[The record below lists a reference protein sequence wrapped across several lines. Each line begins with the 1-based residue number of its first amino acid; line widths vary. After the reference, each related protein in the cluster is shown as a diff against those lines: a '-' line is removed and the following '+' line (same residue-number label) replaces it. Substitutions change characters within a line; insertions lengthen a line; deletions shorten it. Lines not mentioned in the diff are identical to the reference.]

1 MHGGRS
7 TGPRTAEGKA
17 ARTAAHTTHGH
28 RAAPKRKA
36 LRANRTLV
44 RRMVLY
50 AAVIRL
56 GRYMPAAMMAGL
68 LRYPLVFL
76 PPEKPPDVVVSQ
88 DAPRTPYTCLP
99 PLRRA
104 SRGRSGAAVGLALT
118 GRAGERAVALAE
130 AALQAPWQQAV
141 AFARAVR
148 RGVRAEKRDARAAR
162 RAARAAKRVV
172 GTSTA
177 RGRGKSGETGAVRLN
192 PTQLS
197 RAAEAVVGQ
206 ACGPGAGLGPSRGGR
221 TDGVGVGGG
230 RVDGGRVDGPRG
242 GDAVGCGGAR
252 HGGERQQAGGA
263 GLIRRDAAA
272 GLDGRPA
279 LGLDWLHPAS
289 AFGGETLG
297 VGGGKMSLR
306 AQLAAWLGPAAPPP
320 GWFVPR
326 AWPPVGGLCWGEG
339 LEPGKCRPVAA
350 L

>member
-172 GTSTA
+172 GAANRAVGVAKQEVGAEKREVGAPQPTASTRA
-177 RGRGKSGETGAVRLN
+177 GSEQSSGLRHN
-192 PTQLS
+192 PLQLS
-197 RAAEAVVGQ
+197 RTRESCRRSGSAHGS
-206 ACGPGAGLGPSRGGR
+206 P
-221 TDGVGVGGG
+221 
-230 RVDGGRVDGPRG
+230 
-242 GDAVGCGGAR
+242 AR
-252 HGGERQQAGGA
+252 S
-263 GLIRRDAAA
+263 AA
-272 GLDGRPA
+272 GR
-279 LGLDWLHPAS
+279 S
-289 AFGGETLG
+289 T
-297 VGGGKMSLR
+297 
-306 AQLAAWLGPAAPPP
+306 
-320 GWFVPR
+320 
-326 AWPPVGGLCWGEG
+326 
-339 LEPGKCRPVAA
+339 
-350 L
+350 